1 MHQKSNFNN
10 NYKMLDE
17 MNKKIDRKQLGI
29 GSNNYNPRGSNNGNG
44 NLRSNINS
52 KEPMALPQ
60 YSKKYNK

>member
-1 MHQKSNFNN
+1 
-10 NYKMLDE
+10 MLDE